1 MAWGLVHAAQP
12 PVARDLLRTA
22 LQVAARQLVAAFA
35 PAHAARLGTA
45 CDGAFVQ
52 DTWGRTGVQACPSR
66 GFVLSWHGL
75 YV

>member
-52 DTWGRTGVQACPSR
+52 DTWGRRAPA
-66 GFVLSWHGL
+66 GFLSYPGTDSTT
-75 YV
+75 V